1 MGHCCPGEK
10 PPRRCW
16 PTIEWSRRQGT
27 VLSGRGA
34 LVTNRFGW
42 RWLLAAMMV
51 LLAGPFSSAFAD
63 PSSRHQLQALA
74 GQGDAN
80 AQWMLG
86 QALLT
91 GSLGET
97 DEAEAVRWL
106 QLAAD
111 QGHALAQRDMG
122 MLYEQGQGVTPD
134 VLEAFFWYSLAS
146 RQDSSRARLR
156 RDALAAMLTA
166 EQHEAIAARLKGW
179 RPRK

>member
-1 MGHCCPGEK
+1 
-10 PPRRCW
+10 
-16 PTIEWSRRQGT
+16 
-27 VLSGRGA
+27 
-34 LVTNRFGW
+34 
-42 RWLLAAMMV
+42 MV
-51 LLAGPFSSAFAD
+51 LMAVVALWSCPLTSALAD
-63 PSSRHQLQALA
+63 PSSQRQLQVLA

-111 QGHALAQRDMG
+111 QGHGLAQRDMG
-122 MLYEQGQGVTPD
+122 MLYEQGQGVTQD

-179 RPRK
+179 RSRK

>member
-1 MGHCCPGEK
+1 M
-10 PPRRCW
+10 
-16 PTIEWSRRQGT
+16 
-27 VLSGRGA
+27 SGRRVP
-34 LVTNRFGW
+34 VTNHFGW
-42 RWLLAAMMV
+42 RWLLAV
-51 LLAGPFSSAFAD
+51 TTLLWACPLPPASAD
-63 PSSRHQLQALA
+63 PSSQHQLQALA

-122 MLYEQGQGVTPD
+122 MLYEQGQAVTQD
-134 VLEAFFWYSLAS
+134 VLEAFFWYSLAA

-156 RDALAAMLTA
+156 RDALAAMLTL

>member
-1 MGHCCPGEK
+1 ML
-10 PPRRCW
+10 
-16 PTIEWSRRQGT
+16 IAA
-27 VLSGRGA
+27 VM
-34 LVTNRFGW
+34 
-42 RWLLAAMMV
+42 LLPCSLPFAM
-51 LLAGPFSSAFAD
+51 AEPA
-63 PSSRHQLQALA
+63 SRHQLQALA

-91 GSLGET
+91 GSLGTT
-97 DEAEAVRWL
+97 DEVEAVRWL

-122 MLYEQGQGVTPD
+122 MLYEQGQGVTQD

>member
-1 MGHCCPGEK
+1 MGRCCPGEK

-16 PTIEWSRRQGT
+16 PTIEQSRRRETG
-27 VLSGRGA
+27 LSGRSVP
-34 LVTNRFGW
+34 VTNYFGW
-42 RWLLAAMMV
+42 RWLLAATMV
-51 LLAGPFSSAFAD
+51 LLFCPLPSALAD
-63 PSSRHQLQALA
+63 PSSQHQLQALA

-111 QGHALAQRDMG
+111 QGHVLAQRDMG
-122 MLYEQGQGVTPD
+122 MLYEQGQGVTQD

-156 RDALAAMLTA
+156 RDALAAMLTV

>member
-1 MGHCCPGEK
+1 M
-10 PPRRCW
+10 
-16 PTIEWSRRQGT
+16 
-27 VLSGRGA
+27 VDGRA
-34 LVTNRFGW
+34 ARVTTPAGW
-42 RWLLAAMMV
+42 RWV
-51 LLAGPFSSAFAD
+51 LLATMVLVCRPLPFAMAD
-63 PSSRHQLQALA
+63 PSSQHQLQALA

-86 QALLT
+86 QVLLT
-91 GSLGET
+91 GSLGDT

-122 MLYEQGQGVTPD
+122 MLYEQGQGVTQD
-134 VLEAFFWYSLAS
+134 VLEAYFWYSLAS
-146 RQDSSRARLR
+146 RQDSSRARFR
-156 RDALAAMLTA
+156 RDALSAMLTA

>member
-1 MGHCCPGEK
+1 MA
-10 PPRRCW
+10 
-16 PTIEWSRRQGT
+16 
-27 VLSGRGA
+27 VVA
-34 LVTNRFGW
+34 LLFSHVPV
-42 RWLLAAMMV
+42 AM
-51 LLAGPFSSAFAD
+51 AD
-63 PSSRHQLQALA
+63 PSSQHQLQALA

-122 MLYEQGQGVTPD
+122 MLYEQGQGVTQD
-134 VLEAFFWYSLAS
+134 ALEAFFWYSLAS

-156 RDALAAMLTA
+156 RDALAAMLTV

>member
-1 MGHCCPGEK
+1 
-10 PPRRCW
+10 
-16 PTIEWSRRQGT
+16 
-27 VLSGRGA
+27 
-34 LVTNRFGW
+34 
-42 RWLLAAMMV
+42 MV
-51 LLAGPFSSAFAD
+51 LLFCPLPSALAA
-63 PSSRHQLQALA
+63 PSSQHQLQALA

-166 EQHEAIAARLKGW
+166 EQHGAIAARLKGW

>member
-1 MGHCCPGEK
+1 MN
-10 PPRRCW
+10 
-16 PTIEWSRRQGT
+16 
-27 VLSGRGA
+27 GRGA
-34 LVTNRFGW
+34 RVTNYFGW
-42 RWLLAAMMV
+42 RWLLAATMV
-51 LLAGPFSSAFAD
+51 LLSCPLPSALAD
-63 PSSRHQLQALA
+63 PSSQHQLQALG

-80 AQWMLG
+80 APWMLG

-156 RDALAAMLTA
+156 RDALAAMLPA